1 MPALPHGPF
10 ARPRAWPILMA
21 AGDGKKGVEV
31 VMQGYVAETR
41 LHQDEG
47 LPHTGGL
54 AARGAFAGL
63 KWLRFSMV
71 VLALLDAAAHLFAS
85 PGQTQA
91 VTFWLETEVAAY
103 VLVSVVYLLGLRSWY
118 TPAIAY
124 SVLNLVIFFL
134 SAFVA
139 LPGITHG
146 TLIGHVEFAQYSFG
160 RAFSL
165 LAWVYLIAAGLV
177 LNRLDKG
184 SKLDA
189 LLRES

>member
-1 MPALPHGPF
+1 MQMEGQLTASEVQGAAAQSSAAITLVQGPF
-10 ARPRAWPILMA
+10 AR
-21 AGDGKKGVEV
+21 
-31 VMQGYVAETR
+31 
-41 LHQDEG
+41 
-47 LPHTGGL
+47 
-54 AARGAFAGL
+54 L

-85 PGQTQA
+85 PGQTSQ

-103 VLVSVVYLLGLRSWY
+103 VLIAVIYLLGLRSWY
-118 TPAIAY
+118 TPAVAY
-124 SVLNLVIFFL
+124 SVLNLVVFFV
-134 SAFVA
+134 SAFVP

-146 TLIGHVEFAQYSFG
+146 ALVGHIEFGKYSFG
-160 RAFSL
+160 RGFSL
-165 LAWVYLIAAGLV
+165 LAWLYLIFVGAL